1 MKAASFAAALICFGA
16 ILVSALFAAETVE
29 RIAAVVGDRAILASE
44 LASQVQMVM
53 IQAGPDAKLDPKE
66 LARDILRD
74 MVNDELILSAARDDT
89 TITVSPE
96 EVESALDEHIAS
108 LVSRFAS
115 EDEFLAQL
123 SREGFTKRS
132 YEKRLST
139 QFKDQIL
146 KQKII
151 GKRLSSVT
159 VSRQEVEEFYKQY
172 RDSLPEISPRVRLAH
187 ILISFNPSP
196 TTEDSLRQLAE
207 KARELAVGGTDFA
220 DVAGQ
225 FGPGVVG
232 GRIGRISREDLVP
245 EFARAA
251 FNLQPGS
258 ISGPVRTDYGWHIIK
273 SHGRSGDTVDVSQIL
288 FPVVASAVDSTRATT
303 LVDSIY
309 QALQG
314 GADFRE
320 TAKAYSDDDSTRGVG
335 GEMESM
341 DESQLRPEFIA
352 ALDAVQPGQITTPVE
367 SQLGYHILKLL
378 DRTPGRPLGMEQD
391 FDVIRN
397 MARQQ
402 KVAHLVSKWV
412 DDLKKKVYVDIRS
425 VDIVK

>member
-1 MKAASFAAALICFGA
+1 MKTVSFPATLICLGA
-16 ILVSALFAAETVE
+16 VLVSILPAAETVE

-53 IQAGPDAKLDPKE
+53 IQAGPDTKLDPKE
-66 LARDILRD
+66 LAKDILRD

-89 TITVSPE
+89 TITASPE
-96 EVESALDEHIAS
+96 EVKSALDEHIAS
-108 LVSRFAS
+108 LVSRFPS

-132 YEKRLST
+132 YEKRLSA
-139 QFKDQIL
+139 QIKDQVL

-151 GKRLSSVT
+151 SKRLSSVT
-159 VSRQEVEEFYKQY
+159 VSRQEVEGFYKQY

-187 ILISFNPSP
+187 ILISFEPSP
-196 TTEDSLRQLAE
+196 KTEDSLRQLAE
-207 KARELAVGGTDFA
+207 KAREMAVQGTDFA

-225 FGPGVVG
+225 FGSGVVG

-251 FNLQPGS
+251 FSLQPGTV
-258 ISGPVRTDYGWHIIK
+258 SGPVRTEYGWHIIK

-288 FPVVASAVDSTRATT
+288 FPVVASAVDSARAKT

-335 GEMESM
+335 GEMETM
-341 DESQLRPEFIA
+341 DESQLRPEFVA
-352 ALDAVQPGQITTPVE
+352 AIDAVQPGQITTPVE
-367 SQLGYHILKLL
+367 SQLGYHILRLL
-378 DRTPGRPLGMEQD
+378 DRTPGRPLDMEQD
-391 FDVIRN
+391 FDIIRN

-402 KVAHLVSKWV
+402 KVAQMVSKWV
-412 DDLKKKVYVDIRS
+412 DDLKKKVYVDIRN

>member
-1 MKAASFAAALICFGA
+1 MKAASFAAALTCFGA

-288 FPVVASAVDSTRATT
+288 FPVVASAVDSARATT

>member
-108 LVSRFAS
+108 LVSRLAS

-132 YEKRLST
+132 YEKRLSA